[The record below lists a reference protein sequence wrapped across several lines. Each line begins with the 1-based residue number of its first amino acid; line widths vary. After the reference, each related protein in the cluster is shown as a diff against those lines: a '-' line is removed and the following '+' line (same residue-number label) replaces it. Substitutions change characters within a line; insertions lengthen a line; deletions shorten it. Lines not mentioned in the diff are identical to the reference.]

1 MSNPFSEAFGQLR
14 NPYLQ
19 EELPPRKNKGKA
31 PAGSSP
37 APAAASADQGGG
49 SEKKIKQA
57 VYDIRYRARRED
69 VELDKAFSQYMS
81 NTNMSA
87 MEKKAVRGKLF
98 GESKIYNDNP
108 FRQAFAELRAP
119 ILGEEIKDGKEKVR
133 VTDKSGKSYVRYAD
147 QTKKSE
153 LRQNPNVQSV
163 NPTDHGIPYE
173 GEKKKGEHTAKV
185 KAGKKLDPV
194 GKSDADIDNDGDVDK
209 SDKYLHNRR
218 KAIGKAIRGKM
229 KEDLDVPSEEITEI
243 MGNTSNNPKVTPKKG
258 IKNTVKINPDLGESV
273 IKLED
278 VDVVDLS
285 DFQEKM
291 TGAEMDKKEDIV
303 KGMKK
308 NFADMKSRYGSRA
321 KEVMY
326 ATATKMAMKDHWD
339 PEHVEPLAEKKE
351 EEKKEKS
358 CAMDKEI
365 TPDMDSREVG
375 TRMNLKRNKLRA
387 MGLKMGFDPS
397 EEVDEALH
405 PNVARN
411 DAINKANAM
420 KRAKEREASKPSP
433 DVIAARKRQYSG
445 KGYTTADKKK
455 VIGSYKEHHEK
466 DADGKVIEHPIEDEK
481 KPVDATPSSVNE
493 IALAAAGTALK
504 GAAMKAAASKTVQK
518 TAKKVGQAAVVGAGN
533 KIASKLNPSPV
544 NEEGYDHARDMG
556 RVKPSKD
563 KKDGT
568 SYPPS
573 KEMMK
578 TRKVNK
584 GPSALERVKAKYGKS
599 VMKMKEEVELL
610 DEKVGGSGTLV
621 RQGVKVGG
629 KKGGRIAQK
638 AQDKAVK
645 AGQGAKAK
653 ASQGNKNK
661 MVGDGKYEKRGA
673 LAGGIAAGTTLG
685 LLDGPL
691 PAGEIVG
698 GIAGAKL
705 GGKIGRQFD
714 KKALKKK
721 MKEEVEYLSET
732 TANLGGLSKK
742 NKEAMKGESKK
753 APPKKPL
760 KDTKNPIQNA
770 WNKFVPPPE
779 SSNNPNVRSGKNVP
793 NKAAKK
799 GLDYMNK
806 TAEKA
811 NTKVK
816 EISKAIKT
824 APLKAGVAGAAAL
837 GGLAL
842 ASRLAKKSKDKDDKK
857 ESFSNWRDELSREHE
872 DLNEVLGAA
881 LGGAT
886 GIAAAGTELGKQQL
900 TKIGLKKALAQKA
913 AAGAAG
919 AAAGEVL
926 DPTKKGKDKKPLTA
940 ALAGGLGG
948 AVAGGG
954 IGAATDALDKG
965 IKNAKSKMKKE
976 EVEAVDE
983 NAGPSTPVSMSGG
996 KLQFNK
1002 GGAGIGKIRP
1012 KKGGSLAG
1020 APIPRV

>member
-14 NPYLQ
+14 KPYLQ

-31 PAGSSP
+31 PAGSSAP

-98 GESKIYNDNP
+98 GESKIYNSNP

-133 VTDKSGKSYVRYAD
+133 VTDRSGKSYVRYAD
-147 QTKKSE
+147 QSKKSE

-163 NPTDHGIPYE
+163 NPTDHGVPYE
-173 GEKKKGEHTAKV
+173 GEKKKGEYTAKV

-194 GKSDADIDNDGDVDK
+194 GKADADIDNDGDVDK

-218 KAIGKAIRGKM
+218 KAIGKAIKGKM
-229 KEDLDVPSEEITEI
+229 KEDLDTSSEEITEI
-243 MGNTSNNPKVTPKKG
+243 MGNTSNNPKISPKKG

-481 KPVDATPSSVNE
+481 KSPVDTTPSS
-493 IALAAAGTALK
+493 
-504 GAAMKAAASKTVQK
+504 
-518 TAKKVGQAAVVGAGN
+518 
-533 KIASKLNPSPV
+533 V

-556 RVKPSKD
+556 KVKPSKD

-573 KEMMK
+573 EEMKK
-578 TRKVNK
+578 TQKVNK
-584 GPSALERVKAKYGKS
+584 GPSAFERVKKKYGKS

-610 DEKVGGSGTLV
+610 DEKVGGAGTLV

-629 KKGGRIAQK
+629 KKGGRAVQK
-638 AQDKAVK
+638 GQDAAVK
-645 AGQGAKAK
+645 AGQGQKAK
-653 ASQGNKNK
+653 AAQGNKNK
-661 MVGDGKYEKRGA
+661 MVGDGKYERRGA
-673 LAGGIAAGTTLG
+673 VIGGIAGG
-685 LLDGPL
+685 VSGGILDGPVV
-691 PAGEIVG
+691 PIGDIVG
-698 GIAGAKL
+698 GIAGSKV

-721 MKEEVEYLSET
+721 MKEEVQLLDEGIRLKTKDEFVKGWKNAAKKIMGTKDKIINQAKENKPGSNKDYSWKNSKGEKPGIDL
-732 TANLGGLSKK
+732 GLSK
-742 NKEAMKGESKK
+742 NVDIT
-753 APPKKPL
+753 
-760 KDTKNPIQNA
+760 KDGP
-770 WNKFVPPPE
+770 
-779 SSNNPNVRSGKNVP
+779 
-793 NKAAKK
+793 
-799 GLDYMNK
+799 
-806 TAEKA
+806 
-811 NTKVK
+811 TKVVK
-816 EISKAIKT
+816 QIAKDKVVTPAKDAIVDAVKKHGV
-824 APLKAGVAGAAAL
+824 KAGVAGAAAV

-842 ASRLAKKSKDKDDKK
+842 AKRLAKKSDDKKDKK
-857 ESFSNWRDELSREHE
+857 ESFSNWRDDLSKDHEEINEL
-872 DLNEVLGAA
+872 LGAA
-881 LGGAT
+881 TVGTLGGW
-886 GIAAAGTELGKQQL
+886 AAGTKKGVELLSKAGIKN
-900 TKIGLKKALAQKA
+900 KIAQKA
-913 AAGAAG
+913 VGGAAG

-926 DPTKKGKDKKPLTA
+926 DPTKKAKDKKPLTA
-940 ALAGGLGG
+940 AALGGLGG

-954 IGAATDALDKG
+954 IGAATEKINKEVVPKIQKKL
-965 IKNAKSKMKKE
+965 KKE

-1020 APIPRV
+1020 APIPKV